1 MAPTLLLV
9 TALFAGF
16 LAALALIAFAA
27 FRFSA
32 KREGPA
38 LGFPGGCA
46 LTAVLLG
53 AAFFA
58 MVGFAIVV
66 GVVVVHRA
74 EESGVLEH
82 WRQQLGQHSEWSS
95 ESESEPEADENE
107 NENEAGDEAP
117 APPDA
122 PSLDGIKVDGVK
134 SSGDVREY

>member
-16 LAALALIAFAA
+16 LAALALIAYAA

-46 LTAVLLG
+46 LTVVLLG

-58 MVGFAIVV
+58 MIGFAIVV
-66 GVVVVHRA
+66 GVVVVQRA
-74 EESGVLEH
+74 EESGAFER
-82 WRQQLGQHSEWSS
+82 WRQHLDQHSEWSS
-95 ESESEPEADENE
+95 ESESESEPDEDQ
-107 NENEAGDEAP
+107 NEAGDEVP

-122 PSLDGIKVDGVK
+122 PGPEGIKVEGVK
-134 SSGDVREY
+134 TSGDVREY